1 MLGPIILQVVLIF
14 LNAVFASAE
23 IAVVSFNPAKLKVMA
38 DEGNRRAKRLVA
50 LKEIPAKFLA
60 TIQVAITLAGFLGS
74 AYAADSFAGPLVNWL
89 VSIGLTSIKVSVL
102 NSIVVF
108 LITLIIAYFSIV
120 FGELVPKRIA
130 MEKTEQFALG
140 LSGLLYVVSR
150 LFAPIVWLLTVS
162 TNGVLRL
169 LHIDPEEDSKVT
181 EEDIRLMVSAGSEDG
196 TIDEGEN
203 EIIQNVFEFNDI
215 SIDEICTH
223 RVDVI
228 GLDLEDDEA
237 QWDKT
242 IRENRHS
249 FYPVYQESADDI
261 VGVLNT
267 KDYFRLDDFSR
278 ENVMEKAV
286 EKPYL
291 VPESMKANVLFQN
304 MKRTGNYFAIA
315 IEEYGGMSGIVTL
328 RDLLEILVGELYD
341 DEDKEEPDDIVARD
355 GTWEIQGITDLGDV
369 AKELDVELPVDDY
382 DTFGGFICGV
392 LGEVPEDGSTFEL
405 DAAGL
410 HIRVLKVEDHRIETT
425 LVTKKPVETEK
436 EEEE

>member
-249 FYPVYQESADDI
+249 FYPVYRESADDI
-261 VGVLNT
+261 VGVLST

-341 DEDKEEPDDIVARD
+341 DEDEEEPDDIVARD

>member
-23 IAVVSFNPAKLKVMA
+23 IAVVSFNPAKLKAMA

-341 DEDKEEPDDIVARD
+341 DEDEEEPDDIVARD

>member
-196 TIDEGEN
+196 
-203 EIIQNVFEFNDI
+203 
-215 SIDEICTH
+215 SID
-223 RVDVI
+223 
-228 GLDLEDDEA
+228 
-237 QWDKT
+237 
-242 IRENRHS
+242 
-249 FYPVYQESADDI
+249 
-261 VGVLNT
+261 
-267 KDYFRLDDFSR
+267 
-278 ENVMEKAV
+278 
-286 EKPYL
+286 
-291 VPESMKANVLFQN
+291 
-304 MKRTGNYFAIA
+304 
-315 IEEYGGMSGIVTL
+315 
-328 RDLLEILVGELYD
+328 
-341 DEDKEEPDDIVARD
+341 
-355 GTWEIQGITDLGDV
+355 
-369 AKELDVELPVDDY
+369 
-382 DTFGGFICGV
+382 
-392 LGEVPEDGSTFEL
+392 
-405 DAAGL
+405 
-410 HIRVLKVEDHRIETT
+410 
-425 LVTKKPVETEK
+425 
-436 EEEE
+436 